1 MVLFMTTRILSQDGE
16 PKKQVAVERKMSL
29 FGQSIPFAQAFPMLA
44 GLETTVWIRP
54 HGRTEEN
61 PQEQHFGLRN
71 PPGEHI
77 HCPKKGCT
85 NGGWR
90 IGDVMRDMIA
100 RRETHQIVE
109 GKCNGRQWVV
119 GPKYRDCA
127 THFTAEIV
135 LAYKPEAVKVAAWL

>member
-1 MVLFMTTRILSQDGE
+1 MTAQIASEAGE
-16 PKKQVAVERKMSL
+16 PNKKVAVERRMSL

-54 HGRTEEN
+54 FGRTEEN
-61 PQEQHFGLRN
+61 SQERHFKLRN

-90 IGDVMRDMIA
+90 IGDVLRDMIA
-100 RRETHQIVE
+100 KRETHRDVE
-109 GKCNGRQWVV
+109 GTCNGKQWVV
-119 GPKYRDCA
+119 GPKYRDCV
-127 THFTAEIV
+127 THFTAKID
-135 LAYKPEAVKVAAWL
+135 LAYNPETAKVAG